1 MHSRHAINAAEKR
14 VPDASRLAA
23 RRFTLYIAAVL
34 MFAVAMVPCSELQAY
49 TATTTGGPDHSS
61 RLLSLINEARA
72 AVSLAGLEMD
82 EDLCEVAMAHAKDMA
97 LSGFFGHVSPNTGTL
112 AARVRK
118 AGVSVGKF
126 AENLAGNTSVEHAH
140 EMLMMSPSHRANI
153 LSKHFTRV
161 GIAVYRGGPYGL
173 MIVEVFA
180 SDPQENAATD
190 ADGPLKLQDYR

>member
-1 MHSRHAINAAEKR
+1 MHSRHPINAAEKR
-14 VPDASRLAA
+14 VPDAARLAA
-23 RRFTLYIAAVL
+23 RRFTLYIAAIL
-34 MFAVAMVPCSELQAY
+34 TFAVAMVPCSELQAY
-49 TATTTGGPDHSS
+49 PATSTAGLDDSS

-82 EDLCEVAMAHAKDMA
+82 EDLCKVAMAHAKDMA

-118 AGVSVGKF
+118 AGISAGRL
-126 AENLAGNTSVEHAH
+126 AENLAGSTSVEQSH

-180 SDPQENAATD
+180 SNPPVKEI
-190 ADGPLKLQDYR
+190 ADQSSL